1 MSRYALAGTICL
13 LAGSAWAQSPSGAT
27 APSPTAADAA
37 KPVLAMEEPLP
48 GDFWTYEVRD
58 EISGNVT
65 ATRTNVVTEVSPS
78 EISVRYSIAGKETD
92 GLNVYDRSWNLK
104 SSVPWKYR
112 PHDGSGITSPLK
124 ASASWSFASE
134 NINGDN
140 GNIWRQ
146 TGRSKVVGQ
155 EAITTKAGT
164 FDAFKIET
172 VVFRSPTKDPT
183 RKVEITQQ
191 TWYAPAIDHWVKRT
205 LVTRANKHLVVNN
218 TVELVDYGRKK

>member
-1 MSRYALAGTICL
+1 
-13 LAGSAWAQSPSGAT
+13 
-27 APSPTAADAA
+27 
-37 KPVLAMEEPLP
+37 
-48 GDFWTYEVRD
+48 
-58 EISGNVT
+58 
-65 ATRTNVVTEVSPS
+65 
-78 EISVRYSIAGKETD
+78 
-92 GLNVYDRSWNLK
+92 
-104 SSVPWKYR
+104 VPWKYR

-205 LVTRANKHLVVNN
+205 LVTRADKHLWSITPSSLSTTVARNN
-218 TVELVDYGRKK
+218 PVFPIVFSSVCIT